1 VSLQVGE
8 SPVIDILLGPLLS
21 LGSLAIYRRA
31 ARRPLSHG
39 LTYLGWLALLFA
51 SAVMVVVS
59 TVWLPAADDFAAW
72 LEAHVPEMRITKD
85 GVVTTEPD
93 PVVLTHP
100 TLGKILVVDTS
111 KDIPTAEDLGGAPVF
126 VGRRHVTIAN
136 GPRGEQR
143 VFDVT
148 EANGGSW
155 VGTTVDGRLVHDVYG
170 RLRAYAGPIAFLL
183 LVAVFFT
190 WKLLAALLYSVLGVV
205 LNRFRKEP
213 LPYASV
219 LNVTFFAMT
228 MVVALQAVALLG
240 GPTPLRVGRLAAWV
254 ITGAYLAAAL
264 LPPDRRPDSTAS

>member
-1 VSLQVGE
+1 VSHVA
-8 SPVIDILLGPLLS
+8 DILLGPLLS

-51 SAVMVVVS
+51 SAVMVIVS
-59 TVWLPAADDFAAW
+59 TVWLPAADEFAEW
-72 LEAHVPEMRITKD
+72 LEINVPEMQITKD
-85 GVVTTEPD
+85 GVVTPTPD
-93 PVVLTHP
+93 RAVIAHP
-100 TLGKILVVDTS
+100 RLGTILVVDTS
-111 KDIPTAEDLGGAPVF
+111 KDVPSAEDLGEATVF

-136 GPRGEQR
+136 GPHGEQR

-148 EANGGSW
+148 QANGGSW
-155 VGTTVDGRLVHDVYG
+155 VGTTVDGRFVHDLYG
-170 RLRAYAGPIAFLL
+170 RLRAYAGPLVFLL
-183 LVAVFFT
+183 VVAVFFV
-190 WKLLAALLYSVLGVV
+190 WKLLAALVYSVLGVI

-228 MVVALQAVALLG
+228 MVVALQSVALLG
-240 GPTPLRVGRLAAWV
+240 GPAPLRVGRLAAWA

-264 LPPDRRPDSTAS
+264 LPPDRRPDAPPS

>member
-1 VSLQVGE
+1 MT
-8 SPVIDILLGPLLS
+8 DILLGPLLS

-31 ARRPLSHG
+31 AHRPLSHG

-51 SAVMVVVS
+51 SAVMVVVT
-59 TVWLPAADDFAAW
+59 TVWLPAADDFAVW

-85 GVVTTEPD
+85 GVVTPTPV
-93 PVVLTHP
+93 PVVVTHP
-100 TLGKILVVDTS
+100 TLGTILVVDTS
-111 KDIPTAEDLGGAPVF
+111 KDVPAAEDLAGAPVF
-126 VGRRHVTIAN
+126 VGRRHVTVAN

-148 EANGGSW
+148 RANGGSW

-170 RLRAYAGPIAFLL
+170 RLRAYAGPVVFLL
-183 LVAVFFT
+183 LVAVFFV
-190 WKLLAALLYSVLGVV
+190 WKLLAALLYSILGLV

-213 LPYASV
+213 LPYVGV

-228 MVVALQAVALLG
+228 MVVALQSVAFLG
-240 GPTPLRVGRLAAWV
+240 GSTPLRVGGFAAWA

-264 LPPDRRPDSTAS
+264 LPPDPRPGAPSS

>member
-1 VSLQVGE
+1 MT
-8 SPVIDILLGPLLS
+8 DILLGPLLS

-85 GVVTTEPD
+85 GVVTTASE

-100 TLGKILVVDTS
+100 KLGKVLVVDTS
-111 KDIPTAEDLGGAPVF
+111 KDVPSAEDLDGAPVF

-148 EANGGSW
+148 QANGGSW
-155 VGTTVDGRLVHDVYG
+155 VGTTVDARFVRDVYG
-170 RLRAYAGPIAFLL
+170 RIRAYAGPILFLL
-183 LVAVFFT
+183 LVALFFV
-190 WKLLAALLYSVLGVV
+190 WKLLAALLYSLLGVA

-213 LPYASV
+213 LPYAGV

-228 MVVALQAVALLG
+228 MVVALQSVALLG
-240 GPTPLRVGRLAAWV
+240 GPTPLRVGRLAAWA

-264 LPPDRRPDSTAS
+264 LPPERRPDPTSD

>member
-1 VSLQVGE
+1 VSHVA
-8 SPVIDILLGPLLS
+8 DILLGPLLS

-51 SAVMVVVS
+51 SAVMVIVS
-59 TVWLPAADDFAAW
+59 TVWLPAADEFAEW
-72 LEAHVPEMRITKD
+72 LEINVPEMQITKD
-85 GVVTTEPD
+85 GVVTPTPD
-93 PVVLTHP
+93 RAVIAHP
-100 TLGKILVVDTS
+100 RLGTILVVDTS
-111 KDIPTAEDLGGAPVF
+111 KDVPSAEDLGEATVF

-136 GPRGEQR
+136 GPHGEQR

-148 EANGGSW
+148 QANGGSW
-155 VGTTVDGRLVHDVYG
+155 VGTTVDGRFVHDLYG
-170 RLRAYAGPIAFLL
+170 RLRAYAGPLVFLL
-183 LVAVFFT
+183 VVAVFFV
-190 WKLLAALLYSVLGVV
+190 WKLLAALVYSVLGVI

-228 MVVALQAVALLG
+228 MVVALQSVALLG
-240 GPTPLRVGRLAAWV
+240 GPAPLRVGRLAAWA

-264 LPPDRRPDSTAS
+264 LPPDRRPDSPPT